1 MAFALVYRK
10 RYAMAEVKPKLA
22 VAFYRSKAGVEPVR
36 AWLRGLPKSERQ
48 TIGRE
53 IRTLQ
58 FGWPLGMPLV
68 RKIEQ
73 GLWELRVDLD
83 KRTARVIFTVI
94 DNSAVLIHG
103 FIKKSRK
110 IPGSDLALLRRR
122 ARSLNP

>member
-1 MAFALVYRK
+1 
-10 RYAMAEVKPKLA
+10 MAEVKPKLA
-22 VAFYRSKAGVEPVR
+22 VAFYRSETGVEPVR
-36 AWLRGLPKSERQ
+36 AWLRRLPKPERQ

-68 RKIEQ
+68 RKIEH
-73 GLWELRVDLD
+73 GIWELRVGLD
-83 KRTARVIFTVI
+83 KRAARVIFTVI
-94 DNSAVLIHG
+94 DDTAVLIHG

-122 ARSLNP
+122 ARSLGR

>member
-1 MAFALVYRK
+1 
-10 RYAMAEVKPKLA
+10 
-22 VAFYRSKAGVEPVR
+22 
-36 AWLRGLPKSERQ
+36 
-48 TIGRE
+48 
-53 IRTLQ
+53 
-58 FGWPLGMPLV
+58 MPLV

>member
-1 MAFALVYRK
+1 MPEAR
-10 RYAMAEVKPKLA
+10 PKLA
-22 VAFYRSKAGVEPVR
+22 VAFYRTEAGVEPVR
-36 AWLRGLPKSERQ
+36 AWLRRLPKSERH

-68 RKIEQ
+68 RKIEH
-73 GLWELRVDLD
+73 GIWELRVGLD
-83 KRTARVIFTVI
+83 TRIARVIFTVI
-94 DNSAVLIHG
+94 DDTAVLIHG

-122 ARSLNP
+122 ARSLGR